1 VPAMN
6 QPRPEIGV
14 DAMRDTL
21 PSGVPEQIIPLQSK
35 KRDLALT
42 LQKVQHVVPALP
54 LLAHGIER
62 LGHDPHG
69 ASLALG
75 IGEVT
80 ISALVLGAFVR
91 HLRSMRSAASH
102 GEPHATH
109 GVDWVDLL
117 IGAMLAIEVWAHW
130 HETGH
135 IKRPLAL
142 TAVVMVILGL
152 VHGRIMAGAARRQ
165 SLRIDEDG
173 LRVGKPFRRFQA
185 TWNEL
190 AAVDIEPDTARLT
203 RKDGKRYEVNF
214 KDLRN
219 AADVRAALE
228 GARLRLPAP
237 VDPEA
242 AATPETA

>member
-1 VPAMN
+1 
-6 QPRPEIGV
+6 
-14 DAMRDTL
+14 MRDTL
-21 PSGVPEQIIPLQSK
+21 PSGVPAQIIPLQSK

-54 LLAHGIER
+54 LLTHGIER

-69 ASLALG
+69 ASLAVG

-80 ISALVLGAFVR
+80 ISVLVLGAFIR
-91 HLRSMRSAASH
+91 HLRTLRSVPHGDH
-102 GEPHATH
+102 GEHGATH

-135 IKRPLAL
+135 IKRPLVV
-142 TAVVMVILGL
+142 TAVGMVILGL
-152 VHGRIMAGAARRQ
+152 AHGRIMAGAARRQ
-165 SLRIDEDG
+165 SLQIDENG
-173 LRVGKPFRRFQA
+173 LKIGKPFRRFQA
-185 TWNEL
+185 TWDQL
-190 AAVDIEPDTARLT
+190 AAVDIGPDRARLA
-203 RKDGKRYEVNF
+203 RKDGKHYEVNLR
-214 KDLRN
+214 DLRN

-237 VDPEA
+237 ADPDA
-242 AATPETA
+242 GATPETA